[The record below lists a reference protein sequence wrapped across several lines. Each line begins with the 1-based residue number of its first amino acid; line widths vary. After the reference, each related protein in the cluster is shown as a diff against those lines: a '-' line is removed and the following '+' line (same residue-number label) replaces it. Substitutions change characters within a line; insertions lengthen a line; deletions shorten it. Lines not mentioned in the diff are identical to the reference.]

1 MTKFLLIS
9 EDNEKESVIKSV
21 FPGEEILVA
30 SDEIGIL
37 DILKVEEPEI
47 VIIDGDISSVELK
60 SICRKIKQ
68 FPVIILLILGEK
80 DHNKDVTHN
89 ANLFIKTPIDK
100 KLLSATIES
109 SLKTRLSL
117 MKMAKSN
124 QDLARSLYQLNVLYN
139 TSSQLAGSLDKDKLL
154 KIMIEGIEKSLNF
167 ELSCT
172 LIFRSERE
180 PVLIVN
186 SLNKVS
192 DRLLEAL
199 KLRAIL
205 SYKSLL
211 NDPPFEIKIGN
222 LKIEK
227 NIKHNI
233 EEYDFSILRYDNMFA
248 PINFNDEFFGFTEI
262 YREKPFTTEDATCFQ
277 TLVQQVTLPLQSASL
292 FQELKITN
300 KKLQKLERLKSE
312 FISIVSH
319 ELRTPLTAI
328 KNAMDIILSGKAGDM
343 TENIEKFVSM
353 GKRNAIRLSGII
365 NDLLDIS
372 KIEAGKMDF
381 KFELTQVDPVIEYVK
396 SNLAEVAREKDLIIK
411 FTSDGAN
418 AEVYADSNRLE
429 QVLTNL
435 VSNAIKFTPQ
445 AGEIEIT
452 SKIVNAR
459 DLQYDQSFEED
470 IKKLQ
475 GNYVQVC
482 VEDHGIGI
490 ERKDL
495 NHVFDKFAQIENSL
509 SRKVGGS
516 GLGLPIARQL
526 MDSHNG
532 AIWCDS
538 EINKG
543 SKFYFVIPIA
553 NDKSNFMMIKKQL
566 VQKARSNGSTIAV
579 INIKSSSNVIENL
592 LKENNLLNRTYMA
605 NSLIEQEDDETSLS
619 IILMDG
625 DKPSAEFLKKKIET
639 VIQQKES
646 LYGKCD
652 IIYSYEI
659 EGDTHEKDSYSR

>member
-9 EDNEKESVIKSV
+9 EDSGKEKIVKSV
-21 FPGEEILVA
+21 FK
-30 SDEIGIL
+30 SDEVLTCIDETMIF
-37 DILKVEEPEI
+37 DILKVEEPDI
-47 VIIDGDISSVELK
+47 IIIDGDIESLDLK
-60 SICRKIKQ
+60 PLCRKIKT
-68 FPVIILLILGEK
+68 FPVVTLLILGEK
-80 DHNKDVTHN
+80 EHTKDITHN
-89 ANLFIKTPIDK
+89 VNLFIKTPIDK
-100 KLLSATIES
+100 KLLEATVES
-109 SLKTRLSL
+109 SLRTRQSL
-117 MKMAKSN
+117 LKMTKSN
-124 QDLARSLYQLNVLYN
+124 QELAASLYQLNVLYN

-154 KIMIEGIEKSLNF
+154 KIMTEGIEKSLNF

-172 LIFRSERE
+172 LMFRSERE
-180 PVLIVN
+180 PVLIIN
-186 SLNKVS
+186 SLYRIS

-211 NDPPFEIKIGN
+211 NDPPFDIKIGN

-233 EEYDFSILRYDNMFA
+233 QEYDFSILRFDNMFA
-248 PINFNDEFFGFTEI
+248 PIMLNDEFFGFTEI
-262 YREKPFTTEDATCFQ
+262 YREKPFSTEDATVFQ
-277 TLVQQVTLPLQSASL
+277 TLVQQVAIPLQSAS
-292 FQELKITN
+292 FTQELKATN
-300 KKLQKLERLKSE
+300 RKLQKLERLKSE

-343 TENIEKFVSM
+343 SDNIEKFVSM

-381 KFELTQVDPVIEYVK
+381 KFELMHVEPVIEYVK
-396 SNLAEVAREKDLIIK
+396 NNLTEVAKEKGLQIV
-411 FTSDGAN
+411 FTPTDEQV
-418 AEVYADSNRLE
+418 EVYADSNRLE

-435 VSNAIKFTPQ
+435 VSNAIKFTEKGQ
-445 AGEIEIT
+445 IEILT
-452 SKIVNAR
+452 KVVNAR
-459 DLQYDQSFEED
+459 ELQYDVCFEED
-470 IKKLQ
+470 IKKLK
-475 GNYVQVC
+475 GNYLQVC
-482 VEDHGIGI
+482 VEDQGIGI

-526 MDSHNG
+526 MEAHNG

-543 SKFYFVIPIA
+543 SRFYFVIPIA
-553 NDKSNFMMIKKQL
+553 NDKSNFIMVRKQM
-566 VQKARSNGSTIAV
+566 VQKARSEGTTVAV
-579 INIKSSSNVIENL
+579 IKIKSANQVIENL
-592 LKENNLLNRTYMA
+592 MKDENLLSKTYMS
-605 NSLIEQEDDETSLS
+605 NSLIEKEGGMTTLSL
-619 IILMDG
+619 LVMDG
-625 DKPSAEFLKKKIET
+625 DKPSAEFLKKKIES
-639 VIQQKES
+639 VIEQKKD

-652 IIYSYEI
+652 IMYSYEI
-659 EGDTHEKDSYSR
+659 EGDTHEKDSYSG